1 MENKSVTGKAFD
13 FKLFKRVLKYVGPY
27 KKTFY
32 FTGLLTIVLAGLAPI
47 RPMLI
52 QYTLDKSIIQP
63 NKELLLNLTI
73 IMVAILVLETILQFV
88 QTYMANWLG
97 QTVIKDVRM
106 AVYNKINSFKLKYF
120 DNTAIGTLVTR
131 TISDIETIAEIFS
144 DGILIIIGDLLK
156 LLVVIIA
163 MFYTDWK
170 LALFS
175 LASIPLLIVA
185 TNIFKNYIKAAF
197 QDVRTQVARL
207 NAFVQEHI
215 TGMNIV
221 QIFNREEAEL
231 EKFKTINEAHK
242 QAHIKTVLANSF
254 FFPVVE
260 ILSALSLALLVWW
273 GSSEVLTGTVT
284 FGGLVAFIL
293 YIYML
298 FRPIRQL
305 ADRFNVLQMGM
316 VASERVF
323 KVLDTDAQ
331 IENEGTKP
339 ANDIQGNIKF
349 DEVWF
354 GYKQD
359 EFVLKGI
366 SLDVKKGET
375 IALVGPTG
383 AGKTSVINLL
393 SRFYEFQKG
402 EIYLDG
408 VNLREFELNSLRQ
421 NIGVVL
427 QDVFLFSGSI
437 FSNVSLNNPNIKKE
451 EVIEAAKA
459 VGAHDFIMKLPGNYD
474 YPVGERGSVLSVGQR
489 QLIAFIRAYVYNP
502 KILVL
507 DEATSSVDTES
518 EELIQ
523 KAIDKLTQG
532 RTSIVIAHR
541 LATIQNAD
549 KIMVMQKG
557 QIVERGNHQELL
569 KQNGNYK
576 KLYELQ
582 FEKVP
587 NL

>member
-1 MENKSVTGKAFD
+1 MSKSVTGNAFD
-13 FKLFKRVLKYVGPY
+13 LGLFKRILKYVLPY
-27 KKTFY
+27 KGVFYLTSFLTF
-32 FTGLLTIVLAGLAPI
+32 VLAALAPI
-47 RPMLI
+47 RPIII
-52 QYTLDKSIIQP
+52 QYTLDKSIITP
-63 NKELLLNLTI
+63 NKELLFNLTI
-73 IMVAILVLETILQFV
+73 LMVGILIIETLVQFY
-88 QTYMANWLG
+88 QTYLANWLG
-97 QTVIKDVRM
+97 QTVIKDIRM
-106 AVYNKINSFKLKYF
+106 KVYKTISSFKLKYF
-120 DNTAIGTLVTR
+120 DKTAIGTLVTR

-144 DGILIIIGDLLK
+144 DGVLIIFGDLLK
-156 LLVVIIA
+156 LVVVIGV

-175 LASIPLLIVA
+175 LSSIPILIVA
-185 TNIFKNYIKAAF
+185 TNMFKNYIKLAF

-221 QIFNREEAEL
+221 QIFNREEEEL
-231 EKFKTINEAHK
+231 EKFNAINEKHK
-242 QAHIKTVLANSF
+242 QAHIKTVLANSI

-273 GSSEVLTGTVT
+273 GSSEVLAGTVT

-323 KVLDTDAQ
+323 NVLDTEAH
-331 IENEGTKP
+331 IENNGSVSAEKIKG
-339 ANDIQGNIKF
+339 DIKF
-349 DEVWF
+349 DDVWF
-354 GYKQD
+354 GYKED
-359 EFVLKGI
+359 DFVLKGI
-366 SLDVKKGET
+366 SLEAKQGET
-375 IALVGPTG
+375 IALVGSTG

-402 EIYLDG
+402 DIYIDNQ
-408 VNLREFELNSLRQ
+408 NLRDFELGSLRK

-427 QDVFLFSGSI
+427 QDVFLFSDTI
-437 FSNVSLNNPNIKKE
+437 FNNITLNDPNIILE
-451 EVIEAAKA
+451 EVIEAAKI
-459 VGAHDFIMKLPGNYD
+459 VGAHDFIMKLPDNYH
-474 YPVGERGSVLSVGQR
+474 YSVGERGSVLSVGQR
-489 QLIAFIRAYVYNP
+489 QLLAFIRAYVYNP

-523 KAIDKLTQG
+523 NAIEKLTAG

-541 LATIQNAD
+541 LATIQKAST
-549 KIMVMQKG
+549 IMVMQKG
-557 QIVERGNHQELL
+557 KIVERGNHQELL
-569 KQNGNYK
+569 KQNGQYK

-582 FEKVP
+582 FENVME
-587 NL
+587 

>member
-1 MENKSVTGKAFD
+1 MSKSVTGSAFD
-13 FKLFKRVLKYVGPY
+13 LGLFKRILKYVLPY
-27 KKTFY
+27 KGVFYLTSFLTF
-32 FTGLLTIVLAGLAPI
+32 VLAALAPI
-47 RPMLI
+47 RPIII
-52 QYTLDKSIIQP
+52 QYTLDKSIITP
-63 NKELLLNLTI
+63 NKELLFNLTI
-73 IMVAILVLETILQFV
+73 LMVVILIIETLVQFY
-88 QTYMANWLG
+88 QTYLANWLG
-97 QTVIKDVRM
+97 QTVIKDIRM
-106 AVYNKINSFKLKYF
+106 KVYKTISSFKLKYF
-120 DNTAIGTLVTR
+120 EKTAIGTLVTR

-144 DGILIIIGDLLK
+144 DGVLIIFGDLLK
-156 LLVVIIA
+156 LVVVIGV

-175 LASIPLLIVA
+175 LSSIPILIVA
-185 TNIFKNYIKAAF
+185 TNMFKNYIKLAF

-221 QIFNREEAEL
+221 QIFNREEEEL
-231 EKFKTINEAHK
+231 EKFKAINEKHK
-242 QAHIKTVLANSF
+242 QAHIKTVLANSI

-273 GSSEVLTGTVT
+273 GSSEVLAGTVT

-323 KVLDTDAQ
+323 NVLDTEAH
-331 IENEGTKP
+331 IENNGSVSAEKIKG
-339 ANDIQGNIKF
+339 DIKF
-349 DEVWF
+349 DDVWF
-354 GYKQD
+354 GYKED
-359 EFVLKGI
+359 DFVLKCI
-366 SLDVKKGET
+366 SLEAKQGET
-375 IALVGPTG
+375 IALVGSTG

-402 EIYLDG
+402 EIFIDNQ
-408 VNLREFELNSLRQ
+408 NLRDFELGSLRK

-427 QDVFLFSGSI
+427 QDVFLFSDTI
-437 FSNVSLNNPNIKKE
+437 FNNITLNDPNISLE
-451 EVIEAAKA
+451 EVIEAAKI
-459 VGAHDFIMKLPGNYD
+459 VGAHDFIMKLPDNYH
-474 YPVGERGSVLSVGQR
+474 YSVGERGSVLSVGQR
-489 QLIAFIRAYVYNP
+489 QLLAFIRAYVYNP

-523 KAIDKLTQG
+523 NAIEKLTAG

-541 LATIQNAD
+541 LATIQKAST
-549 KIMVMQKG
+549 IMVMSKG
-557 QIVERGNHQELL
+557 KIVERGNHQELL
-569 KQNGNYK
+569 KQNGQYK

-582 FEKVP
+582 FEKVME
-587 NL
+587 

>member
-1 MENKSVTGKAFD
+1 MSKSVTGNAFD
-13 FKLFKRVLKYVGPY
+13 LGLSKRILQYVLPHKLL
-27 KKTFY
+27 FY
-32 FTGLLTIVLAGLAPI
+32 LTAFLTSVLAAVAQI
-47 RPMLI
+47 RPIII
-52 QYTLDKSIIQP
+52 QYTLDKSIITP
-63 NKELLLNLTI
+63 NKELLFDLTI
-73 IMVAILVLETILQFV
+73 LMVGILIIETLVQFS
-88 QTYMANWLG
+88 QTYLANWLG
-97 QTVIKDVRM
+97 QTVIKDIRM
-106 AVYNKINSFKLKYF
+106 KVYKTISSFKLKYF
-120 DNTAIGTLVTR
+120 DKTAIGTLVTR

-144 DGILIIIGDLLK
+144 DGVLIIFGDLLK
-156 LLVVIIA
+156 LVVVIGV

-175 LASIPLLIVA
+175 LSSIPILIVA
-185 TNIFKNYIKAAF
+185 TNMFKNYIKLAF

-221 QIFNREEAEL
+221 QIFNREEEEL
-231 EKFKTINEAHK
+231 EKFNAINEKHK
-242 QAHIKTVLANSF
+242 QAHIKTVLANSI

-273 GSSEVLTGTVT
+273 GSSEVLAGTVT

-323 KVLDTDAQ
+323 NVLDTEAH
-331 IENEGTKP
+331 IENNGSVSAEKIKG
-339 ANDIQGNIKF
+339 DIKF
-349 DEVWF
+349 DDVWF
-354 GYKQD
+354 GYKED
-359 EFVLKGI
+359 DFVLKGI
-366 SLDVKKGET
+366 SLEAKQGET
-375 IALVGPTG
+375 IALVGSTG

-402 EIYLDG
+402 DIYIDNQ
-408 VNLREFELNSLRQ
+408 NLRDFELGSLRK

-427 QDVFLFSGSI
+427 QDVFLFSDTI
-437 FSNVSLNNPNIKKE
+437 FNNITLNDPNIILE
-451 EVIEAAKA
+451 EVIEAAKI
-459 VGAHDFIMKLPGNYD
+459 VGAHDFIMKLPDNYH
-474 YPVGERGSVLSVGQR
+474 YSVGERGSVLSVGQR
-489 QLIAFIRAYVYNP
+489 QLLAFIRAYVYNP

-523 KAIDKLTQG
+523 NAIEKLTAG

-541 LATIQNAD
+541 LATIQKAST
-549 KIMVMQKG
+549 IMVMQKG
-557 QIVERGNHQELL
+557 KIVERGNHQELL
-569 KQNGNYK
+569 KQNGQYK

-582 FEKVP
+582 FENVME
-587 NL
+587 

>member
-1 MENKSVTGKAFD
+1 MSKSVTGNAFD
-13 FKLFKRVLKYVGPY
+13 LGLSKRILQYVLPHKLL
-27 KKTFY
+27 FY
-32 FTGLLTIVLAGLAPI
+32 LTAFLTSVLAAVAQI
-47 RPMLI
+47 RPIII
-52 QYTLDKSIIQP
+52 QYTLDKSIITP
-63 NKELLLNLTI
+63 NKELLFNLTI
-73 IMVAILVLETILQFV
+73 LMVGILIIETLVLFY
-88 QTYMANWLG
+88 QTYLANWLG
-97 QTVIKDVRM
+97 QTVIKDIRM
-106 AVYNKINSFKLKYF
+106 KVYKTISSFKLKYF
-120 DNTAIGTLVTR
+120 DKTAIGTLVTR

-144 DGILIIIGDLLK
+144 DGVLIIFGDLLK
-156 LLVVIIA
+156 LVVVIGV

-175 LASIPLLIVA
+175 LSSIPILIVA
-185 TNIFKNYIKAAF
+185 TNMFKNYIKLAF

-221 QIFNREEAEL
+221 QIFNREEEEL
-231 EKFKTINEAHK
+231 EKFNAINEKHK
-242 QAHIKTVLANSF
+242 QAHIKTVLANSI

-273 GSSEVLTGTVT
+273 GSSEVLAGTVT

-323 KVLDTDAQ
+323 NVLDTEAH
-331 IENEGTKP
+331 IENNGSVSAEKIKG
-339 ANDIQGNIKF
+339 DIKF
-349 DEVWF
+349 DDVWF
-354 GYKQD
+354 GYKED
-359 EFVLKGI
+359 DFVLKGI
-366 SLDVKKGET
+366 SLEAKQGET
-375 IALVGPTG
+375 IALVGSTG

-402 EIYLDG
+402 DIYIDNQ
-408 VNLREFELNSLRQ
+408 NLRDFELGSLRK

-427 QDVFLFSGSI
+427 QDVFLFSDTI
-437 FSNVSLNNPNIKKE
+437 FNNITLNDPNIILE
-451 EVIEAAKA
+451 EVIEAAKI
-459 VGAHDFIMKLPGNYD
+459 VGAHDFIMKLPDNYH
-474 YPVGERGSVLSVGQR
+474 YSVGERGSVLSVGQR
-489 QLIAFIRAYVYNP
+489 QLLAFIRAYVYNP

-523 KAIDKLTQG
+523 NAIEKLTAG

-541 LATIQNAD
+541 LATIQKAST
-549 KIMVMQKG
+549 IMVMQKG
-557 QIVERGNHQELL
+557 KIVERGNHQELL
-569 KQNGNYK
+569 KQNGQYK

-582 FEKVP
+582 FENVME
-587 NL
+587 

>member
-1 MENKSVTGKAFD
+1 MSKSVTGNAFD
-13 FKLFKRVLKYVGPY
+13 LGLFKRILKYVLPY
-27 KKTFY
+27 KGVFYLTSFLTF
-32 FTGLLTIVLAGLAPI
+32 VLAALAPI
-47 RPMLI
+47 RPIII
-52 QYTLDKSIIQP
+52 QYTLDKSIITP
-63 NKELLLNLTI
+63 NKELLFNLTI
-73 IMVAILVLETILQFV
+73 LMVGILIIETLVQFY
-88 QTYMANWLG
+88 QTYLANWLG
-97 QTVIKDVRM
+97 QTVIKDIRM
-106 AVYNKINSFKLKYF
+106 KVYKTISSFKLKYF
-120 DNTAIGTLVTR
+120 DKTAIGTLVTR

-144 DGILIIIGDLLK
+144 DGVLIIFGDLLK
-156 LLVVIIA
+156 LVVVIGV

-175 LASIPLLIVA
+175 LSSIPILIVA
-185 TNIFKNYIKAAF
+185 TNMFKNYIKLAF

-221 QIFNREEAEL
+221 QIFNREEEEL
-231 EKFKTINEAHK
+231 EKFKAINEKHK
-242 QAHIKTVLANSF
+242 QAHIKTVLANSI

-273 GSSEVLTGTVT
+273 GSSEVLAGTVT

-323 KVLDTDAQ
+323 NVLDTEAH
-331 IENEGTKP
+331 IENNGSVSAEKIKG
-339 ANDIQGNIKF
+339 DIKF
-349 DEVWF
+349 DDVWF
-354 GYKQD
+354 GYKED
-359 EFVLKGI
+359 DFVLKGI
-366 SLDVKKGET
+366 SLEAKQGET
-375 IALVGPTG
+375 IALVGSTG

-402 EIYLDG
+402 DIYIDNQ
-408 VNLREFELNSLRQ
+408 NLRDFELGSLRK

-427 QDVFLFSGSI
+427 QDVFLFSDTI
-437 FSNVSLNNPNIKKE
+437 FNNITLNDPNIILE
-451 EVIEAAKA
+451 EVIEAAKI
-459 VGAHDFIMKLPGNYD
+459 VGAHDFIMKLPDNYH
-474 YPVGERGSVLSVGQR
+474 YSVGERGSVLSVGQR
-489 QLIAFIRAYVYNP
+489 QLLAFIRAYVYNP

-523 KAIDKLTQG
+523 NAIEKLTAG

-541 LATIQNAD
+541 LATIQKAST
-549 KIMVMQKG
+549 IMVMQKG
-557 QIVERGNHQELL
+557 KIVERGNHQELL
-569 KQNGNYK
+569 KQNGQYK

-582 FEKVP
+582 FENVME
-587 NL
+587 

>member
-1 MENKSVTGKAFD
+1 MSKSVTGNAFD
-13 FKLFKRVLKYVGPY
+13 LGLFKRILKYVLPY
-27 KKTFY
+27 KGVFYLTSFLTF
-32 FTGLLTIVLAGLAPI
+32 VLAALAPI
-47 RPMLI
+47 RPIII
-52 QYTLDKSIIQP
+52 QYTLDKSIITP
-63 NKELLLNLTI
+63 NKELLFNLTI
-73 IMVAILVLETILQFV
+73 LMVGILIIETLVQFY
-88 QTYMANWLG
+88 QTYLANWLG
-97 QTVIKDVRM
+97 QTVIKDIRM
-106 AVYNKINSFKLKYF
+106 KVYKTISSFKLKYF
-120 DNTAIGTLVTR
+120 DKTAIGTLVTR

-144 DGILIIIGDLLK
+144 DGVLIIFGDLLK
-156 LLVVIIA
+156 LVVVIGV

-175 LASIPLLIVA
+175 LSSIPILIVA
-185 TNIFKNYIKAAF
+185 TNMFKNYIKLAF

-221 QIFNREEAEL
+221 QIFNREEEEL
-231 EKFKTINEAHK
+231 EKFKAINEKHK
-242 QAHIKTVLANSF
+242 QAHIKTVLANSI

-273 GSSEVLTGTVT
+273 GSSEVLAGTVT

-323 KVLDTDAQ
+323 NVLDTEAH
-331 IENEGTKP
+331 IENNGSVSAEKIKG
-339 ANDIQGNIKF
+339 DIKF
-349 DEVWF
+349 DDVWF
-354 GYKQD
+354 GYKED
-359 EFVLKGI
+359 DFVLKGI
-366 SLDVKKGET
+366 SLEAKQGET
-375 IALVGPTG
+375 IALVGSTG

-402 EIYLDG
+402 DIYIDNQ
-408 VNLREFELNSLRQ
+408 NLRDFELGSLRK

-427 QDVFLFSGSI
+427 QDVFLFSDTI
-437 FSNVSLNNPNIKKE
+437 FNNITLNDPNISLE
-451 EVIEAAKA
+451 EVIEAAKI
-459 VGAHDFIMKLPGNYD
+459 VGAHDFIMKLPDNYH
-474 YPVGERGSVLSVGQR
+474 YSVGERGSVLSVGQR
-489 QLIAFIRAYVYNP
+489 QLLAFIRAYVYNP

-523 KAIDKLTQG
+523 NAIEKLTAG

-541 LATIQNAD
+541 LATIQKAST
-549 KIMVMQKG
+549 IMVMQKG
-557 QIVERGNHQELL
+557 KIVERGNHQELL
-569 KQNGNYK
+569 KQNGQYK

-582 FEKVP
+582 FEKVME
-587 NL
+587 

>member
-1 MENKSVTGKAFD
+1 MSKSVTGNAFD
-13 FKLFKRVLKYVGPY
+13 LGLFKRILKYVLPY
-27 KKTFY
+27 KGVFYLTSFLTF
-32 FTGLLTIVLAGLAPI
+32 VLAALAPI
-47 RPMLI
+47 RPIII
-52 QYTLDKSIIQP
+52 QYTLDKSIITP
-63 NKELLLNLTI
+63 NKELLFNLTI
-73 IMVAILVLETILQFV
+73 LMVGILIIETLVQFY
-88 QTYMANWLG
+88 QTYLANWLG
-97 QTVIKDVRM
+97 QTVIKDIRM
-106 AVYNKINSFKLKYF
+106 KVYKTISSFKLKYF
-120 DNTAIGTLVTR
+120 DKTAIGTLVTR

-144 DGILIIIGDLLK
+144 DGVLIIFGDLLK
-156 LLVVIIA
+156 LVVVIGV

-175 LASIPLLIVA
+175 LSSIPILIVA
-185 TNIFKNYIKAAF
+185 TNMFKNYIKLAF

-221 QIFNREEAEL
+221 QIFNREEEEL
-231 EKFKTINEAHK
+231 EKFNAINEKHK
-242 QAHIKTVLANSF
+242 QAHIKTVLANSI

-273 GSSEVLTGTVT
+273 GSSEVLAGTVT

-323 KVLDTDAQ
+323 NVLDTEAH
-331 IENEGTKP
+331 IENNGSVSAEKIKG
-339 ANDIQGNIKF
+339 DIKF
-349 DEVWF
+349 DDVWF
-354 GYKQD
+354 GYKED
-359 EFVLKGI
+359 DFVLKGI
-366 SLDVKKGET
+366 SLEAKQGET
-375 IALVGPTG
+375 IALVGSTG

-402 EIYLDG
+402 DIYIDNQ
-408 VNLREFELNSLRQ
+408 NLRDFELGSLRK

-427 QDVFLFSGSI
+427 QDVFLFSDTI
-437 FSNVSLNNPNIKKE
+437 FNNITLNDPNIILK
-451 EVIEAAKA
+451 EVIEAAKI
-459 VGAHDFIMKLPGNYD
+459 VGAHDFIMKLPDNYH
-474 YPVGERGSVLSVGQR
+474 YSVGERGSVLSVGQR
-489 QLIAFIRAYVYNP
+489 QLLAFIRAYVYNP

-523 KAIDKLTQG
+523 NAIEKLTAG

-541 LATIQNAD
+541 LATIQKAST
-549 KIMVMQKG
+549 IMVMQKG
-557 QIVERGNHQELL
+557 KIVERGNHQELL
-569 KQNGNYK
+569 KQNGQYK

-582 FEKVP
+582 FENVME
-587 NL
+587 

>member
-1 MENKSVTGKAFD
+1 MSKSVTGNAFD
-13 FKLFKRVLKYVGPY
+13 LGLFKRILKYVLPY
-27 KKTFY
+27 KGVFYLTSFLTF
-32 FTGLLTIVLAGLAPI
+32 VLAALAPI
-47 RPMLI
+47 RPIII
-52 QYTLDKSIIQP
+52 QYTLDKSIITP
-63 NKELLLNLTI
+63 NKELLFNLTI
-73 IMVAILVLETILQFV
+73 LMVGILIIETLVQFY
-88 QTYMANWLG
+88 QTYLANWLG
-97 QTVIKDVRM
+97 QTVIKDIRM
-106 AVYNKINSFKLKYF
+106 KVYKTISSFKLKYF
-120 DNTAIGTLVTR
+120 DKTAIGTLVTR

-144 DGILIIIGDLLK
+144 DGVLIIFGDLLK
-156 LLVVIIA
+156 LVVVIGV

-175 LASIPLLIVA
+175 LSSIPILIVA
-185 TNIFKNYIKAAF
+185 TNMFKNYIKLAF

-221 QIFNREEAEL
+221 QIFNREEEEL
-231 EKFKTINEAHK
+231 EKFNAINEKHK
-242 QAHIKTVLANSF
+242 QAHIKTVLANSI

-273 GSSEVLTGTVT
+273 GSSEVLAGTVT

-323 KVLDTDAQ
+323 NVLDTEAH
-331 IENEGTKP
+331 IENNASVSAEKIKG
-339 ANDIQGNIKF
+339 DIKF
-349 DEVWF
+349 DDVWF
-354 GYKQD
+354 GYKED
-359 EFVLKGI
+359 DFVLKGI
-366 SLDVKKGET
+366 SLEAKQGET
-375 IALVGPTG
+375 IALVGSTG

-402 EIYLDG
+402 DIYIDNQ
-408 VNLREFELNSLRQ
+408 NLRDFELGSLRK

-427 QDVFLFSGSI
+427 QDVFLFSDTI
-437 FSNVSLNNPNIKKE
+437 FNNITLNDPNIILE
-451 EVIEAAKA
+451 EVIEAAKI
-459 VGAHDFIMKLPGNYD
+459 VGAHDFIMKLPDNYH
-474 YPVGERGSVLSVGQR
+474 YSVGERGSVLSVGQR
-489 QLIAFIRAYVYNP
+489 QLLAFIRAYVYNP

-523 KAIDKLTQG
+523 NAIEKLTAG

-541 LATIQNAD
+541 LATIQKAST
-549 KIMVMQKG
+549 IMVMQKG
-557 QIVERGNHQELL
+557 KIVERGNHQELL
-569 KQNGNYK
+569 KQNGQYK

-582 FEKVP
+582 FENVME
-587 NL
+587 

>member
-1 MENKSVTGKAFD
+1 M
-13 FKLFKRVLKYVGPY
+13 VG
-27 KKTFY
+27 
-32 FTGLLTIVLAGLAPI
+32 
-47 RPMLI
+47 
-52 QYTLDKSIIQP
+52 S
-63 NKELLLNLTI
+63 
-73 IMVAILVLETILQFV
+73 
-88 QTYMANWLG
+88 
-97 QTVIKDVRM
+97 
-106 AVYNKINSFKLKYF
+106 
-120 DNTAIGTLVTR
+120 
-131 TISDIETIAEIFS
+131 
-144 DGILIIIGDLLK
+144 
-156 LLVVIIA
+156 
-163 MFYTDWK
+163 
-170 LALFS
+170 
-175 LASIPLLIVA
+175 
-185 TNIFKNYIKAAF
+185 
-197 QDVRTQVARL
+197 
-207 NAFVQEHI
+207 
-215 TGMNIV
+215 
-221 QIFNREEAEL
+221 
-231 EKFKTINEAHK
+231 
-242 QAHIKTVLANSF
+242 
-254 FFPVVE
+254 
-260 ILSALSLALLVWW
+260 
-273 GSSEVLTGTVT
+273 
-284 FGGLVAFIL
+284 
-293 YIYML
+293 
-298 FRPIRQL
+298 
-305 ADRFNVLQMGM
+305 
-316 VASERVF
+316 
-323 KVLDTDAQ
+323 
-331 IENEGTKP
+331 
-339 ANDIQGNIKF
+339 
-349 DEVWF
+349 
-354 GYKQD
+354 
-359 EFVLKGI
+359 
-366 SLDVKKGET
+366 
-375 IALVGPTG
+375 TG

-459 VGAHDFIMKLPGNYD
+459 VGTHDFIMKLPGNYD

-582 FEKVP
+582 FEKVA

>member
-1 MENKSVTGKAFD
+1 MSKSVTGNAFD
-13 FKLFKRVLKYVGPY
+13 LGLFKRILKYVLPY
-27 KKTFY
+27 KGVFYLTSFLTF
-32 FTGLLTIVLAGLAPI
+32 VLAALAPI
-47 RPMLI
+47 RPIII
-52 QYTLDKSIIQP
+52 QYTLDKSIITP
-63 NKELLLNLTI
+63 NKELLFNLTI
-73 IMVAILVLETILQFV
+73 LMVGILIIETLVQFY
-88 QTYMANWLG
+88 QTYLANWLG
-97 QTVIKDVRM
+97 QTVIKDIRM
-106 AVYNKINSFKLKYF
+106 KVYKTISSFKLKYF
-120 DNTAIGTLVTR
+120 DKTAIGTLVTR

-144 DGILIIIGDLLK
+144 DGVLIIFGDLLK
-156 LLVVIIA
+156 LVVVIGV

-175 LASIPLLIVA
+175 LSSIPILIVA
-185 TNIFKNYIKAAF
+185 TNMFKNYIKLAF

-221 QIFNREEAEL
+221 QIFNREEEEL
-231 EKFKTINEAHK
+231 EKFKAINEKHK
-242 QAHIKTVLANSF
+242 QAHIKTVLANSI

-273 GSSEVLTGTVT
+273 GSSEVLAGTVT

-323 KVLDTDAQ
+323 NVLDTEAH
-331 IENEGTKP
+331 IENNGSVSAEKIKG
-339 ANDIQGNIKF
+339 DIKF
-349 DEVWF
+349 DDVWF
-354 GYKQD
+354 GYKED
-359 EFVLKGI
+359 DFVLKGI
-366 SLDVKKGET
+366 SLEAKQGET
-375 IALVGPTG
+375 IALVGSTG

-402 EIYLDG
+402 DIYIDNQ
-408 VNLREFELNSLRQ
+408 NLRDFELGSLRK

-427 QDVFLFSGSI
+427 QDVFLFSDTI
-437 FSNVSLNNPNIKKE
+437 FSNITLNDPNISLE
-451 EVIEAAKA
+451 EVIEAAKI
-459 VGAHDFIMKLPGNYD
+459 VGAHDFIMKLPDNYH
-474 YPVGERGSVLSVGQR
+474 YSVGERGSVLSVGQR
-489 QLIAFIRAYVYNP
+489 QLLAFIRAYVYNP

-523 KAIDKLTQG
+523 NAIEKLTAG

-541 LATIQNAD
+541 LATIQKAST
-549 KIMVMQKG
+549 IMVMSKG
-557 QIVERGNHQELL
+557 KIVERGNHQELL
-569 KQNGNYK
+569 KQNGQYK

-582 FEKVP
+582 FEKVME
-587 NL
+587 